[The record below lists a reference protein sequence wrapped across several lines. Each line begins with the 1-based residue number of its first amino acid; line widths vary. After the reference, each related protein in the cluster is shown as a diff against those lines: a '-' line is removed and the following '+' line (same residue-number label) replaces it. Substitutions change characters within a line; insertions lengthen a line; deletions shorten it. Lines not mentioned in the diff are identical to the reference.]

1 MRSFWIGWAL
11 NPMSG
16 SLLKRGEDTQR
27 YTQRGGHMKT
37 EAETGVMLLQGKEH
51 QKPSGAE
58 GSEKGSSPRAFRRE
72 HSLLSGF

>member
-37 EAETGVMLLQGKEH
+37 EAETGVKQLQTEEH
-51 QKPSGAE
+51 QGSQGAT
-58 GSEKGSSPRAFRRE
+58 GS
-72 HSLLSGF
+72 